1 MKFGLAIAALSIGCL
16 AQPGYLI
23 FDLEILF
30 SICSEIKVSAQITNI
45 KDQEM
50 YGLEIETESLEWTML
65 LWEMTIK

>member
-16 AQPGYLI
+16 AQPGYFI
-23 FDLEILF
+23 FDLEISF

-50 YGLEIETESLEWTML
+50 FGLEIGIESLE
-65 LWEMTIK
+65 